1 MVRSARLSIPFAS
14 VCILLIGLTAQ
25 ADAAAVRGLGNGANS
40 AEVSP
45 TARYEYGAAHEN
57 TLLDPRLSTG
67 LEQRSARS
75 KSSES
80 SLANTPLAVPV
91 SSSEASSRADSNVWI
106 FVGVSVLFA
115 IGVTFVAFGIT
126 RFRLTSAGKNRGPHH
141 AVAMLR

>member
-1 MVRSARLSIPFAS
+1 
-14 VCILLIGLTAQ
+14 LIGLTAQ
-25 ADAAAVRGLGNGANS
+25 ADAASLGGSGNGANS
-40 AEVSP
+40 TEGSP
-45 TARYEYGAAHEN
+45 AVHYGYSVAHEN

-91 SSSEASSRADSNVWI
+91 SSPEASSDSQSRVWI

-115 IGVTFVAFGIT
+115 IGATFVAFGIT
-126 RFRLTSAGKNRGPHH
+126 RFRLTSAGKNRVPHH
-141 AVAMLR
+141 AIGMLR